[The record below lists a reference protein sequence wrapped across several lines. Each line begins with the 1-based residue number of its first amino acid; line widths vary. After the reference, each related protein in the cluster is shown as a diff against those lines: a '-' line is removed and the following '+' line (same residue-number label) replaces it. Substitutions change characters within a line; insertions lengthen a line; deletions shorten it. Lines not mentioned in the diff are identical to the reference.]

1 MDIFFLLYFLT
12 IVEKLNLFF
21 YKLLFL
27 SILNL
32 EYINSYLENYVNDI
46 NVNIN
51 DNINNKTKEESFSAK
66 LLSSI
71 MLVLKLQEI
80 ITINKVFSQNNLDF
94 KYDIYNLNLLSM
106 IDEERSANLVNS
118 SSHINFN
125 KYNEISYNIL
135 NNSINKMEIKDM
147 SIDLKKMIYILQ

>member
-1 MDIFFLLYFLT
+1 M
-12 IVEKLNLFF
+12 
-21 YKLLFL
+21 
-27 SILNL
+27 
-32 EYINSYLENYVNDI
+32 EYINSYLDINVNDINVNINYNVNDI

-51 DNINNKTKEESFSAK
+51 DINVNINDKTKEESFSAK
-66 LLSSI
+66 LQSSI
-71 MLVLKLQEI
+71 ILVLKLQEI

-106 IDEERSANLVNS
+106 IDEERSRNNKNIS
-118 SSHINFN
+118 NHINLNEYN
-125 KYNEISYNIL
+125 KISYNIL

>member
-1 MDIFFLLYFLT
+1 M
-12 IVEKLNLFF
+12 
-21 YKLLFL
+21 
-27 SILNL
+27 
-32 EYINSYLENYVNDI
+32 EYINSYLEDYI
-46 NVNIN
+46 NVNINDNVN

-66 LLSSI
+66 LQSSI

-80 ITINKVFSQNNLDF
+80 ITINKVFSQNTLDF

-106 IDEERSANLVNS
+106 IDEERSRNNKNS

-125 KYNEISYNIL
+125 EYNKISYNIL